1 MKEHFFDLIVNLLY
15 YEDTIA
21 TATEEAKKSF
31 PGCPVSYMTQF
42 TRHKSVNSLASYS
55 ACDIVQRKMAPTET
69 ENVDFSTHAAC
80 QAVLDSDGCDA
91 PDDAGCATVR
101 TMPAATSCGAVHHAR
116 SRARQIYRTSA
127 VVP

>member
-1 MKEHFFDLIVNLLY
+1 MIQ
-15 YEDTIA
+15 I
-21 TATEEAKKSF
+21 
-31 PGCPVSYMTQF
+31 

-55 ACDIVQRKMAPTET
+55 ACDIVQRKKARTET

-91 PDDAGCATVR
+91 PDAAPDDAGCATVQ
-101 TMPAATSCGAVHHAR
+101 TMPAATSCGAVRPAL